1 MTPLTTP
8 GGVLLVILRRGV
20 PPGSSNPDL
29 TKIGKVYT
37 RFQTKTAQ
45 KPYPM
50 GRQYLYGL
58 YKGVPHPGYDF
69 DFSFSQGHKRSSDS
83 AYESDSV
90 VNSFAISLTS
100 VVGTTP

>member
-1 MTPLTTP
+1 MNKTTALHVHHLFLVHFFDVHNT
-8 GGVLLVILRRGV
+8 GWVLLVILRGGV

-50 GRQYLYGL
+50 GR
-58 YKGVPHPGYDF
+58 H
-69 DFSFSQGHKRSSDS
+69 
-83 AYESDSV
+83 
-90 VNSFAISLTS
+90 
-100 VVGTTP
+100 TPI